1 MGTATQGHGE
11 KQVKVDLTNKT
22 ALVTGASSGL
32 GRHFA
37 RVLAGQGARVAL
49 AARRVAAL
57 AELAAEIKAS
67 GGEAFAVALDVRD
80 EESVATA
87 IGTVESDFGGI
98 DIVINNSGVSG
109 IKPSLKLTGAE
120 WDDVL
125 DTNLKGAFMVAA
137 AAARAMV
144 GAGRPG
150 SIINIASILGLRVA
164 GLLAPYAASKAG
176 LIHLTRSLAL
186 DWARYGIR
194 VNAIAPGYFRTDIND
209 DFWDTEPGKAML
221 ARIPQRRLGEL
232 ANLDGPL
239 LLLASD
245 AGAYMTGVTIP
256 VDGGHLVS
264 TL

>member
-1 MGTATQGHGE
+1 MGSATQAARE
-11 KQVKVDLTNKT
+11 KHVKVDLTDKT

-57 AELAAEIKAS
+57 AELAEEIEAA
-67 GGEAFAVALDVRD
+67 GGAAFAVSLDVRD
-80 EESVATA
+80 EASVAKA
-87 IGTVESDFGGI
+87 IATVEAEFGGI
-98 DIVINNSGVSG
+98 GILVNNSGVSG
-109 IKPSLKLTGAE
+109 IKPTLQLTGDE

-125 DTNLKGAFMVAA
+125 DTNLKGAFLVANE
-137 AAARAMV
+137 AARAMV
-144 GAGRPG
+144 KAKRPG

-164 GLLAPYAASKAG
+164 GQLAPYASSKAG
-176 LIHLTRSLAL
+176 LIHLTKALAL

-194 VNAIAPGYFRTDIND
+194 VNAIAPGYFKTEINE
-209 DFWDTEPGKAML
+209 DFWGTEPGKAMIG
-221 ARIPQRRLGEL
+221 RIPQRRLGDLE
-232 ANLDGPL
+232 NLDGPL

-245 AGAYMTGVTIP
+245 AGAYMTGAVIP

-264 TL
+264 GL

>member
-1 MGTATQGHGE
+1 M
-11 KQVKVDLTNKT
+11 KVDLSNKT

-37 RVLAGQGARVAL
+37 QVLAGQGARVAL

-57 AELAAEIKAS
+57 DELAGEIRTE
-67 GGEAFAVALDVRD
+67 GGEAFTVALDVRD

-87 IGTVESDFGGI
+87 IATIERDFHGI
-98 DIVINNSGVSG
+98 DILVNNSGVSG
-109 IKPSLKLTGAE
+109 IKPTLQVTGAE

-125 DTNLKGAFMVAA
+125 DTNLKGAFLVANEVG
-137 AAARAMV
+137 RAMV
-144 GAGRPG
+144 RAKRPG
-150 SIINIASILGLRVA
+150 SIINIASILGFRIT
-164 GLLAPYAASKAG
+164 GQLAPYAASKAG
-176 LIHLTRSLAL
+176 LLHLTKSLAL

-209 DFWDTEPGKAML
+209 DFWDTEPGMAMIN
-221 ARIPQRRLGEL
+221 RIPQRRLGEL
-232 ANLDGPL
+232 ENLDGPL

-245 AGAYMTGVTIP
+245 ASAYMTGTTVT

-264 TL
+264 AL

>member
-1 MGTATQGHGE
+1 M
-11 KQVKVDLTNKT
+11 KVDLSNKT

-37 RVLAGQGARVAL
+37 QVLAGQGARVAL

-57 AELAAEIKAS
+57 DELAGEIRTE
-67 GGEAFAVALDVRD
+67 GGEAFTVALDVRD

-87 IGTVESDFGGI
+87 IATIERDVHGI
-98 DIVINNSGVSG
+98 DILVNNSGVSG
-109 IKPSLKLTGAE
+109 IKPTLRVTGAE

-125 DTNLKGAFMVAA
+125 DTNLKGAFLVANEVG
-137 AAARAMV
+137 RAMV
-144 GAGRPG
+144 RAKRPG
-150 SIINIASILGLRVA
+150 SIINIASILGFRVT
-164 GLLAPYAASKAG
+164 GQLAPYAASKAG
-176 LIHLTRSLAL
+176 LVHLTKSLAL

-209 DFWDTEPGKAML
+209 DFWDTEPGMAMIN
-221 ARIPQRRLGEL
+221 RIPQRRLGEL
-232 ANLDGPL
+232 ENLDGPL

-245 AGAYMTGVTIP
+245 ASAYMTGTTVT

-264 TL
+264 AL